1 MPEYEWT
8 NEKGEVKMTDKHD
21 TPPKEKGTWTRVF
34 SFGIS
39 TVSGAGGSPGRTSV
53 K

>member
-1 MPEYEWT
+1 MPLYEWK
-8 NEKGEVKMTDKHD
+8 NEKGEIRTTDSYK
-21 TPPKEKGTWTRVF
+21 TPPDNKHEWQRVF

-39 TVSGAGGSPGRTSV
+39 TISGAGNSPGRTSV